1 MIVLLRVGI
10 GWQFLYEGVIKFDP
24 AQNFS
29 AESLLGF
36 AKGPPAEMFYWM
48 LPDIDGTERLEIAEV
63 ESGRFDADG
72 APIFVPTFIA
82 YENAWKA
89 YFRDYLMRHFPRIGE
104 SDAEKI
110 ANMNIPDIA
119 HAGQFAGQFTVWIRH
134 FSEWLEQNG
143 WLSAEEAARIAP
155 MNVAQLSEWI
165 RETANADA
173 AAEARALVAAKRVF
187 SRYLASLRADASD
200 EREEV
205 DIFMGSRERFI
216 ALRNDV
222 PNDATFEQER
232 RWWQMMGYRSEAAY
246 WTRKFD
252 RLGNALQSDLG
263 RVADLQLAGKRGYVV
278 TAPEKELIPPHP
290 MLEQFGIQ
298 CTIPPNPYV
307 RSRMEVMNLGVTI
320 LLTAIGL
327 CLILGFCTRLACLA
341 GIAFLV
347 NVLLVTWP
355 VPGVYPPI
363 PMVAGSAMVVSK
375 DMVGLLAMSVLVM
388 VPAGRW
394 GGLDY
399 FLWNYGGKQIAG
411 LFCPCSCSKEKTNA

>member
-1 MIVLLRVGI
+1 
-10 GWQFLYEGVIKFDP
+10 
-24 AQNFS
+24 
-29 AESLLGF
+29 
-36 AKGPPAEMFYWM
+36 
-48 LPDIDGTERLEIAEV
+48 
-63 ESGRFDADG
+63 
-72 APIFVPTFIA
+72 
-82 YENAWKA
+82 
-89 YFRDYLMRHFPRIGE
+89 
-104 SDAEKI
+104 
-110 ANMNIPDIA
+110 
-119 HAGQFAGQFTVWIRH
+119 
-134 FSEWLEQNG
+134 
-143 WLSAEEAARIAP
+143 

-298 CTIPPNPYV
+298 YTIPPNPYV